1 MSTQQAGKPF
11 RREIELDF
19 LRGIAILLVLD
30 YHDSPYGL
38 LNYPLRLLH
47 MQHFGAVGVD
57 IFFVL
62 SGFLVGGLLVK
73 EWRVKGR
80 IDSKSFL
87 VRRSLKIWPQYYV
100 FLLLVIASG
109 HRSVHALWG
118 NLLNIQNYAGGIAH
132 TWSLAVEEHAYL
144 LILLILAMAAR
155 WKARMRSVFLF
166 LGVLSIGIELL
177 RLYLASRF
185 IPVFYPTHT
194 RVDAIFYGVM
204 LAILY
209 HYAPETFHRMQ
220 RWTWLWVGMLAA
232 FLLYVRFHP
241 GAWWDPAIS
250 IDMADFM
257 GIALL
262 MLVYKHQEGRKRN
275 WLYRAVAW
283 IGLYSY
289 GIYLW
294 HVSVAAPAEAVA
306 AHLPAWLMP
315 EWRSV
320 APAALGILAGVVTT
334 KLVELPMLRLRER
347 WFPRR
352 VDTPV
357 GEPAEQEA
365 AEAGQPPPPGGK
377 VESQM
382 A

>member
-1 MSTQQAGKPF
+1 
-11 RREIELDF
+11 
-19 LRGIAILLVLD
+19 
-30 YHDSPYGL
+30 YGL

-47 MQHFGAVGVD
+47 MQHFGAIGVD

-73 EWRVKGR
+73 EWRGKRR

-118 NLLNIQNYAGGIAH
+118 NLLNIQNYVGGIAH
-132 TWSLAVEEHAYL
+132 TRSLAVEEHAYL
-144 LILLILAMAAR
+144 
-155 WKARMRSVFLF
+155 LF

-185 IPVFYPTHT
+185 IPVFDPTHT

-220 RWTWLWVGMLAA
+220 RWTWLWVGMVVAL
-232 FLLYVRFHP
+232 LLYVRFHP
-241 GAWWDPAIS
+241 GAWWDPAIG
-250 IDMADFM
+250 IDMADFT

-262 MLVYKHQEGRKRN
+262 MLVYKHQE
-275 WLYRAVAW
+275 
-283 IGLYSY
+283 
-289 GIYLW
+289 
-294 HVSVAAPAEAVA
+294 
-306 AHLPAWLMP
+306 
-315 EWRSV
+315 
-320 APAALGILAGVVTT
+320 
-334 KLVELPMLRLRER
+334 
-347 WFPRR
+347 
-352 VDTPV
+352 
-357 GEPAEQEA
+357 
-365 AEAGQPPPPGGK
+365 
-377 VESQM
+377 
-382 A
+382 

>member
-1 MSTQQAGKPF
+1 
-11 RREIELDF
+11 
-19 LRGIAILLVLD
+19 
-30 YHDSPYGL
+30 
-38 LNYPLRLLH
+38 
-47 MQHFGAVGVD
+47 MQHFGAAGVD

-80 IDSKSFL
+80 IDGKSFL

-144 LILLILAMAAR
+144 LILLILAVAAR

-209 HYAPETFHRMQ
+209 HYAPETFHRVQ

-232 FLLYVRFHP
+232 FSAVRALPSRGLVGPGDQYRHGRFHGHCAAYAGVQAP
-241 GAWWDPAIS
+241 GRPQAQLAVSGGGVDW
-250 IDMADFM
+250 
-257 GIALL
+257 ALL
-262 MLVYKHQEGRKRN
+262 LR
-275 WLYRAVAW
+275 
-283 IGLYSY
+283 
-289 GIYLW
+289 
-294 HVSVAAPAEAVA
+294 
-306 AHLPAWLMP
+306 HLP
-315 EWRSV
+315 V
-320 APAALGILAGVVTT
+320 ARLGGSARGCGGGASAGMAGAGVALGGAGGAGH
-334 KLVELPMLRLRER
+334 PG
-347 WFPRR
+347 RR
-352 VDTPV
+352 R
-357 GEPAEQEA
+357 
-365 AEAGQPPPPGGK
+365 
-377 VESQM
+377 
-382 A
+382 

>member
-1 MSTQQAGKPF
+1 MGTQQAQKPF

-19 LRGIAILLVLD
+19 LRGIAILLVMD
-30 YHDSPYGL
+30 FHDAPYGL
-38 LNYPLRLLH
+38 LNYPLRLFH
-47 MQHFGAVGVD
+47 MQHFGVVGVD

-80 IDSKSFL
+80 IDSKNFL
-87 VRRSLKIWPQYYV
+87 IRRGFKIWPQYYV
-100 FLLLVIASG
+100 FLLLLLVTG
-109 HRSVHALWG
+109 HRTVHELWG
-118 NLLNIQNYAGGIAH
+118 NLLNIQNYVGGIAH

-144 LILLILAMAAR
+144 LILLFLAAAAR
-155 WKARMRSVFLF
+155 LRLRMRTVFFTLLGMCISV
-166 LGVLSIGIELL
+166 ELL

-185 IPVFYPTHT
+185 DPVFAPTHT
-194 RVDAIFYGVM
+194 RVDAIFYGVV

-209 HYAPETFHRMQ
+209 HYAPETFHRIQ
-220 RWTWLWVGMLAA
+220 GWTWLWVSLLVVQ
-232 FLLYVRFHP
+232 LLYVKFHP
-241 GAWWDPAIS
+241 VSWWDPAIN
-250 IDMADFM
+250 IDVFDFT

-262 MLVYKHQEGRKRN
+262 MLLYKHREGKRRN

-294 HVSVAAPAEAVA
+294 HVSVEAPTYAVA
-306 AHLPAWLMP
+306 RRLPSWAVRPWLGL
-315 EWRSV
+315 
-320 APAALGILAGVVTT
+320 APLAMGIAIGVVTT
-334 KLVELPMLRLRER
+334 KLIEFPMLRLRER

-357 GEPAEQEA
+357 GEPAELEA
-365 AEAGQPPPPGGK
+365 PETEPTPEGGAS
-377 VESQM
+377 VQSQV